1 MIQMLEFSD
10 KNFKADIIKNAL
22 ISNWKHFWNKL
33 KSPSK
38 KIEKIQVEIVELKN
52 TITKILKFLMYLTA
66 KKRKESVN
74 LKTDE

>member
-33 KSPSK
+33 KT
-38 KIEKIQVEIVELKN
+38 EK
-52 TITKILKFLMYLTA
+52 
-66 KKRKESVN
+66 S
-74 LKTDE
+74 

>member
-52 TITKILKFLMYLTA
+52 TITKI
-66 KKRKESVN
+66 
-74 LKTDE
+74 